1 MTMVNSGLKGLREAI
16 GKICDSRGGEAYSG
30 GDGKSLSAS
39 QVIIKYMSG
48 SSRGLDRDVF
58 STGNF

>member
-1 MTMVNSGLKGLREAI
+1 MTMVNSGLKWVREAI
-16 GKICDSRGGEAYSG
+16 GKICDSRGGEAYSA
-30 GDGKSLSAS
+30 GDDKAS